1 MKFEVFEGDDEEKFE
16 KLMVDI
22 EEWINTYAGLFDE
35 TEPKTID
42 FLNLLDDLEG
52 QFSEEEEEKPK
63 LGAA

>member
-1 MKFEVFEGDDEEKFE
+1 LKFEVFEGDDEEKFE

-22 EEWINTYAGLFDE
+22 TEWINTYAGLFDE
-35 TEPKTID
+35 TEPKTMD

>member
-1 MKFEVFEGDDEEKFE
+1 
-16 KLMVDI
+16 MVDI
-22 EEWINTYAGLFDE
+22 TEWINTYAGLFDE
-35 TEPKTID
+35 TEPKTMD